1 MLVVARNLSGY
12 QWLLELSDAT
22 VFFYGPLLWWYAL
35 SFTQV
40 NFRFSPAYWG
50 HGFPFIMA
58 LVILEVMA
66 LGEEQVPDTL
76 RNTLLV
82 LKMLSVLLYLLLI
95 LSTLATYR
103 KQLKTFFSA
112 TEQIQ
117 LDWMYFLCWTILLV
131 WGIAVISLSLFF
143 FFQIDIP
150 HHGGF
155 YSNISVSL
163 CVFVLGWYGFRQTQ
177 VFTPA
182 HLFKELI
189 VAPSE
194 LAEEEENHSE
204 SKYRNSGL
212 QKEEASQIHTQVL
225 SFMLTHRPYL
235 DQELS
240 LFKLAEELTLSPN
253 HLSQVINSLQGQN
266 FYDFVNQYRVEEVKQ
281 LMAGPKIAQMT
292 LLGLAM
298 EAGFKS
304 KASFNRAFKKFTNM
318 TPSEYKQELS

>member
-1 MLVVARNLSGY
+1 MGDYLLMIFFGLLASNFGTMLVVARDLSGY

-66 LGEEQVPDTL
+66 FVTDAVPDSL
-76 RNTLLV
+76 RNTLLI
-82 LKMLSVLLYLLLI
+82 LKMLSVLLYILLI
-95 LSTLATYR
+95 FSTLATYR
-103 KQLKTFFSA
+103 KQLKAFFSA
-112 TEQIQ
+112 TDQIQ

-143 FFQIDIP
+143 FFQVNIP
-150 HHGGF
+150 LQGGL
-155 YSNISVSL
+155 YSNIAVSL

-182 HLFKELI
+182 HLFRELIITPSEPIPIEKKELD
-189 VAPSE
+189 
-194 LAEEEENHSE
+194 E

-212 QKEEASQIHTQVL
+212 QKEEASQMLNRVL
-225 SFMLTHRPYL
+225 TFM
-235 DQELS
+235 
-240 LFKLAEELTLSPN
+240 
-253 HLSQVINSLQGQN
+253 
-266 FYDFVNQYRVEEVKQ
+266 
-281 LMAGPKIAQMT
+281 
-292 LLGLAM
+292 
-298 EAGFKS
+298 
-304 KASFNRAFKKFTNM
+304 
-318 TPSEYKQELS
+318 